1 MTQLLL
7 FEDPVDYKHEF
18 EKLKEQMDKLRKSVF
33 MKVSE
38 QNKRVLEI
46 SHDHELLKLHICRGK
61 IVV

>member
-38 QNKRVLEI
+38 QNKRVSEI

-61 IVV
+61 IVI